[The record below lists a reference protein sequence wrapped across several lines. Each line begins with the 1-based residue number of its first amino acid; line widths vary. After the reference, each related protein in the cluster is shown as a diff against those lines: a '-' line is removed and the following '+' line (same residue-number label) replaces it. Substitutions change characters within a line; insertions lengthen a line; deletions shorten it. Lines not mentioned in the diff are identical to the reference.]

1 MVRRRQWVFAWLVM
15 AVVPACAQ
23 SPVPGVAITIPEPTS
38 PLGDKCQ
45 VVQGKPV
52 STRPVRLRQ
61 TFLEDFSAFD
71 PGAAGRNGWQTHFPF
86 SKPAEWQSRT
96 LPGNREQQ
104 LYVDERY
111 RPQGV
116 GLTPR
121 NPFSVTNGVLKITA
135 RREAQPIG
143 PFKDLQGRE
152 HSFPYTSGLLTTFR
166 KFSQRY
172 GYFELRAK
180 LPLDRA
186 LWSGLWMLRADVVQ
200 WPPEIDVIEINNR
213 QPERPARQGINALHS
228 KVDGQSK
235 SDGCYIDV
243 AGADTDFHTYGVLW
257 TADRITYYRDRVP
270 VTVTKP
276 PADMHSPMYLLLQL
290 AVGPNVNADTP
301 AIAELEADWIA
312 AYAVE

>member
-1 MVRRRQWVFAWLVM
+1 MVRGRQWAFAWLVV
-15 AVVPACAQ
+15 AAVPAGAQ
-23 SPVPGVAITIPEPTS
+23 TPAPGAAITIPEPTS
-38 PLGDKCQ
+38 LPGDKCQ

-52 STRPVRLRQ
+52 ATRPVRLRR

-71 PGAAGRNGWQTHFPF
+71 PAAVGRNGWQTHFPF
-86 SKPAEWQSRT
+86 SKPTEWQSRT

-116 GLTPR
+116 GLVPR
-121 NPFSVTNGVLKITA
+121 NPFSVTDGVLKITA
-135 RREAQPIG
+135 KREARPIG

-186 LWSGLWMLRADVVQ
+186 LWSGLWMLRADIVQ
-200 WPPEIDVIEINNR
+200 WPPEIDIIEINNR

-243 AGADTDFHTYGVLW
+243 AGANTEFHTYGVLW

-270 VTVTKP
+270 VTITRP

-301 AIAELEADWIA
+301 AVAELEADWIA